1 MNRLNDKSVPSSP
14 PAGSKVF
21 FAAAVACAERI
32 KMKEKRIQIS
42 GAHRGVMATLDN
54 GWIIIEKQ
62 WYSRS

>member
-1 MNRLNDKSVPSSP
+1 
-14 PAGSKVF
+14 
-21 FAAAVACAERI
+21 
-32 KMKEKRIQIS
+32 MKEKRIQIS